1 VEELILEEEDEENKN
16 AHEVQISNKHTAACS
31 FVLLDVDA
39 VAVCVVPVCK
49 AVQWLLDV
57 SSLAQF

>member
-1 VEELILEEEDEENKN
+1 VQELVREEEENKN
-16 AHEVQISNKHTAACS
+16 ARGIQISNKHTASCS

-39 VAVCVVPVCK
+39 VAVRIVPVCK
-49 AVQWLLDV
+49 AVQWLLGV